1 MTTSLPPLATALLEA
16 LPDPALLFDEHL
28 RLAATNEPGRT
39 LLELRDE
46 PYTPTQAL
54 GTARIADLVDE
65 ALAAARSVRM
75 ETVLDG
81 RDLEVIAAPVGD
93 HTLVLLR
100 DQSDRQRVDAV
111 RRDFVANASHEM
123 KTPVAGIQA
132 LADALTVT
140 IEHGERDRSR
150 ELTARLTDE
159 ADRLGRLITE
169 LLSLRRLEED
179 GEHAETPVDLA
190 ALVHEE
196 VDRIRRRAAG
206 HDIEVTCDLPGSAV
220 VVGSE
225 GDLRLVV
232 SNLLDNAVGYNREGG
247 RVEVG
252 LSSRDGTWRLQV
264 ADTGIGIPRQDLDRI
279 FERFYRVDIARSRA
293 AGGTGLGL
301 SIVRHAVERH
311 GGSVQVTSIL
321 GEGTTFT
328 VDLPVQPP
336 ASARGRSHG

>member
-1 MTTSLPPLATALLEA
+1 MTTLLPPLVAALLEA
-16 LPDPALLFDEHL
+16 LPEPALLFDDKL
-28 RLAATNEPGRT
+28 RLTATNEPGRS

-46 PYTPTQAL
+46 PYTPAQAL
-54 GTARIADLVDE
+54 GTARGADLVDE
-65 ALAAARSVRM
+65 AVATARSVRM

-100 DQSDRQRVDAV
+100 DQTDRQRVDAV

-140 IEHGERDRSR
+140 IGHGEHDRSR

-179 GEHAETPVDLA
+179 GARARAPVDLA
-190 ALVHEE
+190 AVVAEE
-196 VDRIRRRAAG
+196 VDRINGRAASCG
-206 HDIEVTCDLPGSAV
+206 VTVAAELPETAV
-220 VVGSE
+220 VAGAE
-225 GDLRLVV
+225 GDLRLIV
-232 SNLLDNAVGYNREGG
+232 SNLLDNAVGYNRDDGH
-247 RVEVG
+247 VDVV
-252 LSSRDGTWRLQV
+252 LSSRDGAWRLAV

-279 FERFYRVDIARSRA
+279 FERFYRVDVARSRA

-311 GGSVQVTSIL
+311 GGSVDVTSIL

-328 VDLPVQPP
+328 VELPVQPP
-336 ASARGRSHG
+336 PAPPAQSR

>member
-1 MTTSLPPLATALLEA
+1 VTTRLPPLLTDLLEA
-16 LPDPALLFDEHL
+16 LPEPALLFDERL
-28 RLAATNEPGRT
+28 RLTATNEAGRA

-46 PYTPTQAL
+46 PYTPSQAL
-54 GTARIADLVDE
+54 GTARVADLVDE
-65 ALAAARSVRM
+65 AVAAARSVRM

-100 DQSDRQRVDAV
+100 DQTDRQRVDAV

-140 IEHGERDRSR
+140 IEHGEHDRSR
-150 ELTARLTDE
+150 ELTERLTDE

-179 GEHAETPVDLA
+179 GERARTPVDLA
-190 ALVHEE
+190 TVVAEE
-196 VDRIRRRAAG
+196 VERIGKRAASRG
-206 HDIEVTCDLPGSAV
+206 IHVASTLPGSAV
-220 VVGSE
+220 VAGSE
-225 GDLRLVV
+225 GDLRLIV
-232 SNLLDNAVGYNREGG
+232 SNLLDNAVGYNRDKG
-247 RVEVG
+247 RIEVE
-252 LSSRDGTWRLQV
+252 LSPHDGAWRLRV

-279 FERFYRVDIARSRA
+279 FERFYRVDVARSRA

-301 SIVRHAVERH
+301 SIVRHAAERH
-311 GGSVQVTSIL
+311 GGSVHVTSIL
-321 GEGTTFT
+321 GEGTSFT
-328 VDLPVQPP
+328 VTLPVQPP
-336 ASARGRSHG
+336 TAPQAPIR